1 MNPVRMTA
9 GAAGLAALLAVAVAV
24 AQPAA
29 SGTVQNFPT
38 RPVRII
44 VPFSPGSITDILA
57 RMLGEKITENWRQQ
71 VVVENRSGA
80 GSVVGS
86 AIAARATPDG
96 YTLLMVSNGHA
107 INGSLYRNLPF
118 DPIKDFSGVANVAL
132 VTQVLIV
139 NPNLPATTV
148 KELLALAKAKPGSL
162 NYASA
167 GIGSTAHISG
177 ELFKRE
183 AGIDIVHV
191 PYKGLPEALTDTMA
205 GRVQMYFLGVLV
217 AQQYV
222 QAGRVRALAVT
233 TAKRSSGLPDVPTLD
248 EAGLPGFAYD
258 AWFGLLAPART
269 PRAIVH
275 KLNKEVHRILNLPDI
290 KDRLSRT
297 GAEPVFIT
305 PEQFDAVIR
314 ADAVKLGKLVQD
326 AGIRVE

>member
-9 GAAGLAALLAVAVAV
+9 GAAGLAALLAAAVAV

-29 SGTVQNFPT
+29 SATAQNFPT
-38 RPVRII
+38 RPIRII

>member
-1 MNPVRMTA
+1 MIPLRISGLIVA
-9 GAAGLAALLAVAVAV
+9 LAASCGAL

-29 SGTVQNFPT
+29 GGAVQNFPT

-57 RMLGEKITENWRQQ
+57 RMLGEKVTESWRQQ
-71 VVVENRSGA
+71 VVVENRAGA

-86 AIAARATPDG
+86 AIAAKATPDG

-118 DPIKDFSGVANVAL
+118 DPIKDLSGVANVAL
-132 VTQVLIV
+132 VPQVLIV
-139 NPNLPATTV
+139 TPNLPAMTV
-148 KELLALAKAKPGSL
+148 KELLALAKSKPGTL

-167 GIGSTAHISG
+167 GIGSTAHIAA

-222 QAGRVRALAVT
+222 QAGRIRALAVT

-269 PRAIVH
+269 PRLIVH
-275 KLNKEVHRILNLPDI
+275 KFNQEVQRVLNLPDI

-305 PEQFDAVIR
+305 PEQFDAVIK
-314 ADAVKLGKLVQD
+314 ADAAKLGKLVKD

>member
-1 MNPVRMTA
+1 MFLLRI
-9 GAAGLAALLAVAVAV
+9 AGLSVALAASCGAL

-29 SGTVQNFPT
+29 SGAAQNFPT
-38 RPVRII
+38 RPIRII

-57 RMLGEKITENWRQQ
+57 RMLGEKFTENWRQQ

-86 AIAARATPDG
+86 AIAAKATPDG

-139 NPNLPATTV
+139 TPNLPAATL
-148 KELLALAKAKPGSL
+148 KELLALAKAKPGSI

-167 GIGSTAHISG
+167 GIGSTAHIAA

-222 QAGRVRALAVT
+222 QAGRIRALAVT

-275 KLNKEVHRILNLPDI
+275 TFNREVQRILNLPDI

-305 PEQFDAVIR
+305 PEQFDAVIK
-314 ADAVKLGKLVQD
+314 ADAAKLGKLVQE